1 MTLEQLQDLRD
12 EAQLSVHVTFFTGLL
27 MEADLRSLDAEIQIA
42 KIVNLC
48 LTGE

>member
-1 MTLEQLQDLRD
+1 MTLEQLIELRA
-12 EAQLSVHVTFFTGLL
+12 EVQLSVYVNYFNGLM